1 MATQIQLRRG
11 TATQNNAFTGAVGE
25 VTADTTNNKLRLHD
39 GSTAGGHEIGG
50 GTFADIAGGGTF
62 TGAVEFQDELR
73 VRDNDIYFY
82 EGTDTAY
89 TASIFAHSGGL
100 NINQNLGNFK
110 ISMGGSSSDAEI
122 AIPAVGA
129 FYVKRGNTE
138 KFKVESNGGTIPLC
152 F

>member
-62 TGAVEFQDELR
+62 TGEVEFEDDLR
-73 VRDNDIYFY
+73 IYNGEDIFFY
-82 EGTDTAY
+82 AGAAG
-89 TASIFAHSGGL
+89 TASAAGLFAHSGGF
-100 NINQNLGNFK
+100 NINQLQGDFKVSVTGGNTTGDTVFSLPVAV
-110 ISMGGSSSDAEI
+110 ISSSRTTTS
-122 AIPAVGA
+122 
-129 FYVKRGNTE
+129 K
-138 KFKVESNGGTIPLC
+138 KSK
-152 F
+152 

>member
-62 TGAVEFQDELR
+62 TGEV
-73 VRDNDIYFY
+73 
-82 EGTDTAY
+82 
-89 TASIFAHSGGL
+89 
-100 NINQNLGNFK
+100 
-110 ISMGGSSSDAEI
+110 
-122 AIPAVGA
+122 
-129 FYVKRGNTE
+129 
-138 KFKVESNGGTIPLC
+138 
-152 F
+152 